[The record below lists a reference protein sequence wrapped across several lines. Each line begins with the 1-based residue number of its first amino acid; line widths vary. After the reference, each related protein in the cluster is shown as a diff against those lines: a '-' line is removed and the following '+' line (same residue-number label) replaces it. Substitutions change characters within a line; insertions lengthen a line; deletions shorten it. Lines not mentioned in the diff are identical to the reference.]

1 MPRAPQSPFL
11 LTWEDTA
18 PSGLPSLFQSE
29 QKRGP
34 EQSYI
39 AELEQLVG
47 RQTLELEIVNKSL
60 QAAPCDRGHQK
71 MLPT

>member
-1 MPRAPQSPFL
+1 LLSQQRSAAELCREHVLSPSFL
-11 LTWEDTA
+11 PTWKDTA
-18 PSGLPSLFQSE
+18 LSGL
-29 QKRGP
+29 
-34 EQSYI
+34 EQSHI